1 MTFALTRRGS
11 PILKPFSPPAKS
23 WLAAMAGAVLLAGCQ
38 PGAKSASKEPLL
50 VDVIAAE
57 VKEFSPRITL
67 TGEIQANVTSDLAFQ
82 TSGQVLERFVEVG
95 ERVAAG
101 QVLAR
106 LSASEQIADR
116 DAAEAALAAAQF
128 GLEQANTN
136 LRRQQ
141 GLLDK
146 GITTRTD
153 YDEAVESVS
162 TTTSTLKAAQVD
174 YESALDAIDHTELK
188 AFSDGIVT
196 ARKIDVGQVV
206 QTGQPA
212 FTVAADGPRE
222 AVFDVDEGVL
232 TETFAAQDFIVRS
245 ESDDSVTATA
255 RLQEISPTI
264 DKTSGSVEIKLA
276 LSSTPAEMSLGSVVT
291 TSGQYSRV
299 SAMVLPAAALTS
311 EGGQPAVWVLDPQTH
326 VASRRRVEL
335 AAFDNNSL
343 VVAAGVEPGELVV
356 TAGANLVFPGQ
367 TVRISQQP

>member
-1 MTFALTRRGS
+1 M
-11 PILKPFSPPAKS
+11 KPFSPPAKS